1 MVADGVKN
9 ILYLHRIVALKA
21 GTDWKG
27 WGTVTVSVQ
36 REEVEV

>member
-27 WGTVTVSVQ
+27 WVADGALLQ
-36 REEVEV
+36 